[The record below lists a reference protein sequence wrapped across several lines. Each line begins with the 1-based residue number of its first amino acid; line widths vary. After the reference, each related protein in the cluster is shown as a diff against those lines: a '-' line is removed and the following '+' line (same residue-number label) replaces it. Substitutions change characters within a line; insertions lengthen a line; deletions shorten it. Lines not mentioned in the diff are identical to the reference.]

1 MTGDEFLKHLANQLA
16 RELSQ
21 NPAIKTF
28 LSNSDVIGAY
38 AEASVRQFVSQIV
51 SPLRVST
58 GAVIDEKLCSKPD
71 KVPQLDTIIWSPS
84 PAPAIF
90 RVGEFGLVPRSSCFG
105 VMEIKRSA
113 YDSAQ
118 DKMKLLLD
126 REMDL
131 VAEVCKKQVK
141 AHYLSGGAPE
151 NTLFMHP
158 MIGVI
163 CLKMKGQSTS
173 KLEGFIADGRA
184 VVLLEQ
190 QDDESYKPNAKAIHR
205 LVNFLI
211 LTRARANHMDGR
223 DLVNVDILQGPTG

>member
-1 MTGDEFLKHLANQLA
+1 MTGNEFLKQLANQLA
-16 RELSQ
+16 SELSQ

-38 AEASVRQFVSQIV
+38 AEASVRQFVSHIV

-58 GAVIDEKLCSKPD
+58 GAVIDEQLCSEPD

-105 VMEIKRSA
+105 IMEIKRSA
-113 YDSAQ
+113 YDNGQ

-131 VAEVCKKQVK
+131 VAEVCRTQVRE
-141 AHYLSGGAPE
+141 HYISGGAP
-151 NTLFMHP
+151 NNPLFMHP
-158 MIGVI
+158 VIGVI

-173 KLEGFIADGRA
+173 KLDKFIADGRA

-190 QDDESYKPNAKAIHR
+190 QDDGSYKANAEDIHR

-223 DLVNVDILQGPTG
+223 DLVNVTLLQGPAG